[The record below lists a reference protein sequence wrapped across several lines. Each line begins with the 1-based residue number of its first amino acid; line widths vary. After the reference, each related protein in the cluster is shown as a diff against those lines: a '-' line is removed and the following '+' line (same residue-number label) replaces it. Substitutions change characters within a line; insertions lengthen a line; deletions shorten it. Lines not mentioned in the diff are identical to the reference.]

1 MAKFNG
7 GNCPNSRARQQ
18 RFSTRVRRVFP
29 SEACSSQLIQL
40 GVAPRLGV
48 NCHAQES
55 AYFQAQQVVA
65 RAPASAEFC
74 SRSARL
80 ASRELPPVKRVTA
93 ASRNGVTLAPDTRFR
108 TASARASRMTDSM
121 STLGIAAAGGG

>member
-18 RFSTRVRRVFP
+18 RFNTRVRRVFP

-40 GVAPRLGV
+40 GVATRLWV
-48 NCHAQES
+48 KCHAQES

-65 RAPASAEFC
+65 RAPASAAFC

-93 ASRNGVTLAPDTRFR
+93 ASRNGVTLAPDTPVW
-108 TASARASRMTDSM
+108 TASARASRTADS
-121 STLGIAAAGGG
+121 TTPRGTA